1 MKPKELCVKLAHCD
15 KEQDVISLLKGAG
28 YWDNPNV
35 WRYYGDNE
43 NNFATIGNQKNRPE
57 DAVTEK
63 IINSVDAVLMARC
76 LAEGIDPESKNAPQS
91 INDALIKY
99 FNIYDGKLSNVT
111 ASERQKLA
119 ENISLVATGEKS
131 NPCYSIIDK
140 GEGQSPCVMPDTL
153 LSLNKSN
160 KLRIPFVQGKFNMGG
175 TGAFQFCGEH
185 NLQLIISKRHPE
197 IARHENGN
205 ASNDWG
211 FTVVRRENPTK
222 GVRSSV
228 YRYLAPNGKILSFAS
243 DGLILLP
250 GEYPIAYQKEL
261 KWGIFI
267 KLYEYQMAGGLK
279 TNIKFDL
286 YYRLSLLMPAIALPV
301 RLYER
306 RKGYAGHTQETTLS
320 GLTVRLEE
328 DKRENLEEEFQI
340 PGSNTLSAQG
350 QKMRVSIYVF
360 KREQSEKYLK
370 NEGIIF
376 VINGQTH
383 GYLSKSFFAH
393 EKVKLGY
400 LKDSLLV
407 IVDCSDFDGRAREDL
422 FMNSRD
428 RLRDCALLDHIK
440 KNLAELLRNHA
451 GLRELNTRRRQEDV
465 ENKLEDSKP
474 LAEVIEN
481 ILKRSPT
488 LSKLFVQ
495 GVRLANP
502 FEMKRARKQKE
513 FIGKIFPTYFT
524 IKNEYPKNNP
534 KECPINVRPR
544 VQFKTDVSNDYF
556 DRDNEPGSFT
566 LSVNGDEIKDFSLCL
581 WNGFA
586 TLSVVLPSSAKADD
600 KLRFESKVED
610 VSRVEPFINEFFV
623 DIVEAVKKNR
633 NGGKRGERKEPDSE
647 DEGEEGESP
656 SYLNLPNV
664 IEVRRLAWEKHGFD
678 SESALKVIPTDN
690 AGYDYFINM
699 DNIHL
704 LTEQK
709 TISNINPVLL
719 DARYKFGM
727 VLIGIALLRDYRCSN
742 NKRGSTSISDDA
754 DIYDKIIYV
763 TRAISPILLPMISGL
778 GDLSVEDATKTCEQD

>member
-1 MKPKELCVKLAHCD
+1 MNPKELCMKLAYCD
-15 KEQDVISLLKGAG
+15 KEQGVISLLKAEG

-57 DAVTEK
+57 DAITEK
-63 IINSVDAVLMARC
+63 IINSVDAVLMAFC
-76 LAEGIDPESKNAPQS
+76 LAEGIDPESKAAPQS
-91 INDALIKY
+91 IHEALIKY
-99 FNIYDGKLSNVT
+99 FNIYDGKLSNIT

-140 GEGQSPCVMPDTL
+140 GEGQSPDRMPDTL
-153 LSLNKSN
+153 LSLGKSN

-211 FTVVRRENPTK
+211 FTIVRRENPTK
-222 GVRSSV
+222 GIRSSV
-228 YRYLAPNGKILSFAS
+228 YKYLAPNGKILSFAG
-243 DGLILLP
+243 DGLPLLP
-250 GEYPIAYQKEL
+250 GEYPIAYQKEI
-261 KWGIFI
+261 KWGTFI
-267 KLYEYQMAGGLK
+267 KLYEYQMSGGLK

-306 RKGYAGHTQETTLS
+306 REGYTGHTQETTLS

-340 PGSNTLSAQG
+340 PGSSTLSAQG
-350 QKMRVSIYVF
+350 QKMRVSIYAF

-400 LKDSLLV
+400 LKDSLIA
-407 IVDCSDFDGRAREDL
+407 IVDSSDFDGRAREDL

-428 RLRDCALLDHIK
+428 RLRDCALLNHIE
-440 KNLAELLRNHA
+440 KNLADLLRNHS
-451 GLRELNTRRRQEDV
+451 GLRELNTRRRQEDIK
-465 ENKLEDSKP
+465 NRLEDSKP

-488 LSKLFVQ
+488 LSRLFVQ
-495 GVRLANP
+495 GVRLPNP
-502 FEMKRARKQKE
+502 FVMQKAKQQKE
-513 FIGKIFPTYFT
+513 FIGKRFPTYFRIT
-524 IKNEYPKNNP
+524 NEYPKDNP

-544 VQFKTDVSNDYF
+544 VQFKTDASNDYF
-556 DRDNEPGSFT
+556 DRDSERGSFT
-566 LSVNGDEIKDFSLCL
+566 LKVNGDEIKDFSLNL

-586 TLSVVLPSSAKADD
+586 TLSVVLPGSVKVGD
-600 KLRFESKVED
+600 KLRFESAVED
-610 VSRVEPFINEFFV
+610 VSRVEPFTNEFFV
-623 DIVEAVKKNR
+623 DIVEAIKKNR
-633 NGGKRGERKEPDSE
+633 NGGKGGKRKRPDSE
-647 DEGEEGESP
+647 DEGEEVERP
-656 SYLNLPNV
+656 SYLDLPNV
-664 IEVRRLAWEKHGFD
+664 TKVRRSEWGKYGFD
-678 SESALKVIPTDN
+678 AESALKVVDSDK
-690 AGYDYFINM
+690 GYDFFVNM

-704 LTEQK
+704 QTEQK
-709 TISNINPVLL
+709 VTSTIDPKLL
-719 DARYKFGM
+719 EARYEYGM
-727 VLIGIALLRDYRCSN
+727 VLIGLAFLRDSKCSN
-742 NKRGSTSISDDA
+742 NKERDTTSDDM
-754 DIYDKIIYV
+754 DICDKIIYV

-778 GDLSVEDATKTCEQD
+778 GDLDVADTKITNGEN